1 MRLFGT
7 GCHGTYKALVANS
20 HASCGVNQM
29 KRTLSLFAI
38 VLALTGCDA
47 GQFGS
52 NPPPPA
58 SGRAEW
64 LIGRIKALTD
74 AGVLYEPDKVARTL
88 SLTFQ
93 ASGPETRQ
101 PFSNCTNPYDSSSD
115 TINYTPQERSW
126 YGTTPEGI
134 SHMPRPGFAI
144 NPPAIMGDPKF
155 TYTVSTH
162 KSCTGWAEPKEYT
175 EAKIDF
181 SYVSG
186 YACITPQILNK
197 VSPEA
202 KYVYATDGAAPYYY
216 TGKFDD
222 KSKTTAEFGFFAGTQ
237 CMISIAITQSDKSGK
252 RFLRAKTLFLQCK
265 RKADHDYCAT
275 HGSFGWGDGNKS
287 EAMDDFAIK
296 SCGTVNSY
304 FQKEPLSGKE
314 PESLP
319 LRGYPKTPCDQ

>member
-1 MRLFGT
+1 
-7 GCHGTYKALVANS
+7 
-20 HASCGVNQM
+20 M
-29 KRTLSLFAI
+29 KRVLSLFAI
-38 VLALTGCDA
+38 VLPLAGCDG

-52 NPPPPA
+52 SPPPPA

-88 SLTFQ
+88 SLTFR
-93 ASGPETRQ
+93 ASTPETRQ
-101 PFSNCTNPYDSSSD
+101 PFSNCTNPYDSSWD

-126 YGTTPEGI
+126 YGATPEGI
-134 SHMPRPGFAI
+134 SYMHRPGFAI
-144 NPPAIMGDPKF
+144 NSPVIMGDPKF
-155 TYTVSTH
+155 AYTVSAH
-162 KSCTGWAEPKEYT
+162 KSCTGRAEPKEYT

-186 YACITPQILNK
+186 YVCITPQTLSK
-197 VSPEA
+197 VLPEA
-202 KYVYATDGAAPYYY
+202 RYVYATDGAAPYYY

-222 KSKTTAEFGFFAGTQ
+222 KSKATAEFDFFAGTQ
-237 CMISIAITQSDKSGK
+237 CMIGVTITQSDKSGK
-252 RFLRAKTLFLQCK
+252 RFLRAQALFQQCR

-275 HGSFGWGDGNKS
+275 HESFSWGEGDKIG
-287 EAMDDFAIK
+287 AMDDFAVE

-319 LRGYPKTPCDQ
+319 PRGYSKTPCDGK